1 MAEPT
6 IALQLN
12 ENTEGSPTWV
22 NIGTAKWTGP
32 DGVGDPFV
40 APVLDATDV
49 FFDNA
54 AAPNDGELWN
64 DDGTPTQVTVAGR
77 ALNANVLR
85 ALETGGVDGTA
96 DPPEFTAYDD
106 AADAGNRTAPTTWL
120 LIGTTGT
127 SSVGCIRGVE
137 TTGGAPAA
145 GWGTQTHAAAPSVG
159 SVLEGNVTKVTC
171 SSALVASGN
180 KRFNV
185 AHSNPHDSTPATT
198 TWVKC
203 LTYTYV

>member
-12 ENTEGSPTWV
+12 EGSEGTPTWV
-22 NIGTAKWTGP
+22 GIGTAKWTGP

-49 FFDNA
+49 FFDNTT
-54 AAPNDGELWN
+54 APNDGELWN
-64 DDGTPTQVTVAGR
+64 DDGSPVQVAAAGR

-85 ALETGGVDGTA
+85 ALETGGTDGTA
-96 DPPEFTAYDD
+96 DPPELSAYDD
-106 AADAGNRTAPTTWL
+106 VTDAGNRTAPATWL
-120 LIGTTGT
+120 LVGTAGT

-137 TTGGAPAA
+137 TTAGAPAA
-145 GWGTQTHAAAPSVG
+145 GWGTQTHDGAPSVG
-159 SVLEGNVTKVTC
+159 AVLEGNVTKVTC
-171 SSALVASGN
+171 ASALAASGN
-180 KRFNV
+180 KLFNV
-185 AHSNPHDSTPATT
+185 AHANPHDATSDTT

-203 LTYTYV
+203 LMYTYV